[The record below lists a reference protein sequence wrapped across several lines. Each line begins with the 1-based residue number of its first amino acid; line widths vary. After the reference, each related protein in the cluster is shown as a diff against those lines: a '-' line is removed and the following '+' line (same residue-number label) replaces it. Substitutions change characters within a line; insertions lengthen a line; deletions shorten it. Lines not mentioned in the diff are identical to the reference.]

1 MESIASIKLPTT
13 NLHLHDTQEL
23 LHCKGNKKMFSS
35 AAAEN
40 IVLTKPIVTEITSV
54 CEEREISS

>member
-13 NLHLHDTQEL
+13 NMHPHDTQEL
-23 LHCKGNKKMFSS
+23 LHCKRNKKMFSS
-35 AAAEN
+35 AAEN